1 MDDFWVFGYGS
12 LMWNPGFAFEERQTA
27 RLHGYRRSLCIWSSV
42 YRGTLEK
49 PGLVLG
55 LDRGGSCR
63 GVAFRVNGS
72 NHGEVMGYLRERE
85 LVTNVYKER
94 IVPVSLAAGHKV
106 SAVTYVADPLHE
118 QYAGGLS
125 AEDAARIVRLSVGRS
140 GPNTDYVVN
149 TIQHLAD
156 IGIRDPWLEN
166 VASGLEQSGG

>member
-1 MDDFWVFGYGS
+1 
-12 LMWNPGFAFEERQTA
+12 
-27 RLHGYRRSLCIWSSV
+27 
-42 YRGTLEK
+42 
-49 PGLVLG
+49 
-55 LDRGGSCR
+55 
-63 GVAFRVNGS
+63 
-72 NHGEVMGYLRERE
+72 MGYLRERE